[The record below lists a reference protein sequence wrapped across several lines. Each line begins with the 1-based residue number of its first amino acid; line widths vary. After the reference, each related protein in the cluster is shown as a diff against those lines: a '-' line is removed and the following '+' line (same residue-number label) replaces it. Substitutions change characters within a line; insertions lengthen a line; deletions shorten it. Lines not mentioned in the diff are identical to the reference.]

1 MAKLGTAPIT
11 ATDLKEFT
19 NADSDFAF
27 EMMVLNWLQNNG
39 FRCQHSATYR
49 DPITGKLRQFDIRA
63 EFTSGIHTL
72 ALAVECKDLRPNF
85 PLLIS
90 TMPRTDAEAFHSVI
104 LFHRGTVN
112 SFEVKPVDGF
122 GMYRANR
129 PVGKTTDQVG
139 REDYSKELVS
149 NDEQTFDKISQA
161 INGCRDLIE
170 KLCSEVSDVQK
181 RIIVPVLVVPSG
193 TLWQVNYDAAG
204 AIAIPPTQ
212 VQHSNIFLGSS
223 WDSKSPYGDE
233 LSYRI
238 SHLEIVTFDG
248 LNDAA
253 NAWLSPRGFFS

>member
-19 NADSDFAF
+19 HTDSDFAF
-27 EMMVLNWLQNNG
+27 EMMVLNWFQNNG
-39 FRCQHSATYR
+39 FGCQHSATYR

-63 EFTSGIHTL
+63 EITSDIHTL
-72 ALAVECKDLRPNF
+72 ALAVECKNLRPNF

-104 LFHRGTVN
+104 LFHRGTAN
-112 SFEVKPVDGF
+112 SFEVKTVDRI
-122 GMYRANR
+122 GMYRPTC
-129 PVGKTTDQVG
+129 PVGKTTDQIG
-139 REDYSKELVS
+139 REDHSRELVS

-161 INGCRDLIE
+161 INGCRDLVARF
-170 KLCSEVSDVQK
+170 SNEVSDVQR

-193 TLWQVNYDAAG
+193 TLWQVSYDATG

-212 VQHSNIFLGSS
+212 VQHSNVFLDSS
-223 WDSKSPYGDE
+223 WDAKSPYGDE

-238 SHLEIVTFDG
+238 SHLEIVAFDG
-248 LNDAA
+248 LNDAV